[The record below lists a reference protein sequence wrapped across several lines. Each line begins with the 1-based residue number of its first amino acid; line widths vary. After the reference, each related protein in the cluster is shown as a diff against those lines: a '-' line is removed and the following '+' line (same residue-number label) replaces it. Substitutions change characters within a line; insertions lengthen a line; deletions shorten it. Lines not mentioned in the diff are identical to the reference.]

1 MALTHYPLRY
11 TTGKASNLVALILTQ
26 DRTQMRTSG
35 TTMTML
41 SSIADSSW
49 AAGRLTATE
58 QLSSNGTGTG
68 NYTFGSFPALAS
80 GWYVIEFYD
89 VVTPSSSSPAPTDL
103 PLVGGGSS
111 LIYWD
116 GTTLVDGYLTA
127 LLSDGALA
135 QINGVQSPAAGS
147 DQCTLT
153 ITNTT
158 TMTPVADADVWIT
171 SDSAGS
177 DVRAGTYQTDSNG
190 QVVALLDDGDSYYLW
205 AQKDGVNQISAHHFT
220 AVKD

>member
-26 DRTQMRTSG
+26 DRTTMRTSG
-35 TTMTML
+35 TTMTAL
-41 SSIADSSW
+41 SSIPDSSW
-49 AAGRLTATE
+49 AAGRLSATE
-58 QLSSNGTGTG
+58 QLSNTGTGTG
-68 NYTFGSFPALAS
+68 NYIFASFPALAS

-89 VVTPSSSSPAPTDL
+89 VVTPGSASPGPTDL

-135 QINGVQSPAAGS
+135 QINGVQSPTAGS

-153 ITNTT
+153 ITNSG
-158 TMTPVADADVWIT
+158 TMLAIADADVWVT
-171 SDSAGS
+171 SDSAGTNT
-177 DVRAGTYQTDSNG
+177 VAGTYQTDSDG
-190 QVVALLDDGDSYYLW
+190 QVTVLLDDGNSYYLW
-205 AQKDGVNQISAHHFT
+205 VQKDGINQISAHHFT